1 MSEWLNNNIGTLLA
15 AAVLLAIVVAIII
28 GMIRRKK
35 SGQSVLD
42 CGGNCGSCGG
52 ACSQSKVPK
61 KYKDLIKTV
70 IGIDG
75 MMCGMCESHINDAIR
90 NSFKVETVYSSH
102 KKGETV
108 VLSKEPLNKDMLIST
123 IEKTGYIV
131 TSYSSEQM
139 S

>member
-1 MSEWLNNNIGTLLA
+1 MSEWFNNNIGTILA
-15 AAVLLAIVVAIII
+15 SAVLLAIVATIII
-28 GMIRRKK
+28 SMIRRKK
-35 SGQSVLD
+35 SGRNVLD

-52 ACSQSKVPK
+52 ACSQPKVPK

-70 IGIDG
+70 VSIDG

-90 NSFKVETVYSSH
+90 NNFKIETVYSSH

-108 VLSKEPLNKDMLIST
+108 ILSKEPPDREALIGV
-123 IEKTGYIV
+123 IEKTGYTV
-131 TSYSSEQM
+131 TSCSSEQI